1 MGLRYRYGMLV
12 KPEFDSFAFH
22 TADNRLG
29 VLEMRHNGYYTL
41 YDLRSEKRWVADS
54 INHSLQD
61 RICKVVEGHAKV
73 YDYENYDCME
83 IRVTELASN
92 QLDTCTGQVSNNQL
106 DACTEQASN
115 KLVACV
121 RAKKMEPVYY
131 YCLPDQFI
139 PTDSIARTA
148 GEVVRDTV
156 VAPYEITLHSISYA
170 QSVTVGKGQTY
181 LVQVLLAR
189 EEKPTQQEAVNLV
202 QNVVALLRK

>member
-1 MGLRYRYGMLV
+1 MGLRDRYGMLV

-22 TADNRLG
+22 TANNRIG
-29 VLEMRHNGYYTL
+29 VLEMRRNGYYTL
-41 YDLRSEKRWVADS
+41 YDLWSKKRWVADS

-92 QLDTCTGQVSNNQL
+92 KLDTCTGQVSNNQL
-106 DACTEQASN
+106 DACTKRDSN

-121 RAKKMEPVYY
+121 KARKMETIYYDCDPV
-131 YCLPDQFI
+131 PFI

-156 VAPYEITLHSISYA
+156 VTPNEFTLHSISYA

-181 LVQVLLAR
+181 LMQVLLAR
-189 EEKPTQQEAVNLV
+189 EQKPTQQEAVNLV
-202 QNVVALLRK
+202 QDVVCLLRK